1 MKVRRVTVYPK
12 GHLWCVLTEFES
24 SVEHRQFTCQAHAM
38 WHMEN
43 MLGRM

>member
-1 MKVRRVTVYPK
+1 MKVKRVTVYPSN
-12 GHLWCVLTEFES
+12 GLWCVLTEFENS
-24 SVEHRQFTCQAHAM
+24 AEQQKFTSQASAM